1 MLCGMIKVYV
11 CYCHLFIEHN
21 WLCTYLHVGQAASV
35 YGLCISPAE
44 FKARLGE
51 FSHYCPAS
59 LAQGELVDCSE
70 DTSLQY
76 SAEFRYMYVI

>member
-1 MLCGMIKVYV
+1 MWNDQSLCLYIHVHVYCKSTV
-11 CYCHLFIEHN
+11 
-21 WLCTYLHVGQAASV
+21 TYLHAGQAASV

-76 SAEFRYMYVI
+76 SAEFRYM